1 VIRAGVIGRGI
12 AGSLFHA
19 PFIRA
24 VEGMELV
31 AVAGRDGAGALIADR
46 SIDLVVIATPNITHF
61 PLAEAALEAGK
72 HVVVDKPFALS
83 LAEADALIALAAAK
97 RLALSVFHNRRWDGD
112 FLTVQELIGSGR
124 LGEVLLFE
132 AYWDRFRPVIK
143 QGWREEPG
151 PGAGLLWD
159 LGPHLIDQALL
170 LFGLPEAVSADVAV
184 QREGARADDYF
195 LLTLHYGRMRA
206 LLGASSMAA
215 DPRKRF
221 GISGTEGGHSK
232 RGLDTQ
238 EAALRAG
245 LGPESEGFGAEDVQ
259 SRGTIVTA
267 SGERLPLPGHSGRW
281 LTFYERMR
289 DAIRGLSPVPVDPA
303 DARAGLL
310 ILETARQSSPSQ
322 TGRGTARSRVEG

>member
-12 AGSLFHA
+12 AGGLFHA

-24 VEGMELV
+24 VEGMELA
-31 AVAGRDGAGALIADR
+31 AVAGRDEAAAVIADR
-46 SIDLVVIATPNITHF
+46 SIDLVVIATPNTTHF

-72 HVVVDKPFALS
+72 HVVIDKPFALS
-83 LAEADALIALAAAK
+83 VAEGDALIALAAAK
-97 RLALSVFHNRRWDGD
+97 GRLLSVFHNRRWDGD
-112 FLTVQELIGSGR
+112 FLSVQEVIGSGR

-132 AYWDRFRPVIK
+132 AYWDRFRPAIK
-143 QGWREEPG
+143 QGWREQPG

-159 LGPHLIDQALL
+159 LGPHLIDQALV
-170 LFGLPEAVSADVAV
+170 LFGVPDAVTADVAV
-184 QREGARADDYF
+184 QREAALVDDYF

-206 LLGASSMAA
+206 LLGASTVTA
-215 DPRKRF
+215 DPRRRF
-221 GISGTEGGHSK
+221 GVSGTLGGYSR

-245 LGPESEGFGAEDVQ
+245 LGPESEGFGAEEFL
-259 SRGTIVTA
+259 GTITTG
-267 SGERLPLPGHSGRW
+267 SGERISVPGRSGRW

-289 DAIRGLSPVPVDPA
+289 DAIRGLGPVPVDPA

-310 ILETARQSSPSQ
+310 ILEAAKLPPHR
-322 TGRGTARSRVEG
+322 